1 MSMSPRITTFA
12 VVLVL
17 TGLSAWAAPIHDA
30 ADAGDRARVAAI
42 LAADRAAAD
51 LPGDD
56 QYKSRPLHLAAG
68 KGYLEVVRMLLD
80 AGAAVDGF
88 DSDQSRPLD
97 VAAQGGHP
105 KVVALLL
112 ERGADVNRRDRN
124 GNCPMSFAA
133 GRGRVEVV
141 RQLLAAGAD
150 ANYVSRAGVTLLHQ
164 ACSADSPELV
174 KLLLEH
180 GADANAQTTN
190 GDTPLLFAVRHG
202 RPNALAVVSALV
214 NSGAAANQAQTQTGR
229 TALHLAVIGGQAE
242 LARRLLEA
250 GADASVADSDGL
262 TPVDIATRYCR
273 PTIVALLTS
282 HGAKAAASTAAP
294 SLDLRARVAPGEAVV
309 WYLGHSGWAVKTASR
324 LLVFDY
330 WQRQAPSEDTALCN
344 GGIRPE
350 EIAGQK
356 VVVFASHEHGDHLDP
371 AIFAWREKV
380 PGIAYVLGASPKDAP
395 PHTFLQGRQTV
406 EVGGVKVTTFPAS
419 DAGVGFLVEVDGL
432 RILHAGD
439 HANSKRDLSGPFMP
453 EITYLASLGPAPDI
467 AFLPVSGCRFGDQ
480 VAVRAGVVQALETLT
495 PGVFFPMH
503 AGGGEQAYRELIAKI
518 SAGLPR
524 TQMAAAALPGDHF
537 LVRQGR
543 VVSASSPV
551 ASPVTA
557 AGATCALP
565 QGPAGCASR

>member
-1 MSMSPRITTFA
+1 MSTSPRIMTFA
-12 VVLVL
+12 TVLL
-17 TGLSAWAAPIHDA
+17 LAGLSASAAPIHDA
-30 ADAGDRARVAAI
+30 AGAGDQPRVAAI

-56 QYKSRPLHLAAG
+56 QFKSRPLHLAAG

-174 KLLLEH
+174 KVLIEQ
-180 GADANAQTTN
+180 GVDVNAQTTY

-202 RPNALAVVSALV
+202 RPNAMAVVSALLK
-214 NSGAAANQAQTQTGR
+214 SGATTSQAQTQTGR
-229 TALHLAVIGGQAE
+229 TALHLAVIGGHTE
-242 LARRLLEA
+242 LVRRLAEA
-250 GADASVADSDGL
+250 GADASVADNDGL
-262 TPVDIATRYCR
+262 TPLDIATRYCR
-273 PTIVALLTS
+273 PTIAALLTS
-282 HGAKAAASTAAP
+282 HGAKATTAATP

-356 VVVFASHEHGDHLDP
+356 VVVFASHEHADHFDP
-371 AIFAWREKV
+371 VIFTWRDKV
-380 PGIAYVLGASPKDAP
+380 PRIAYVLGTESKDAP
-395 PHTFLQGRQTV
+395 PHTFVQGRQTV
-406 EVGGVKVTTFPAS
+406 DVGGMKVVTFPAS
-419 DAGVGFLVEVDGL
+419 DAGVGFLVEVDGV

-439 HANSKRDLSGPFMP
+439 HASTTRDLSGPFMP

-467 AFLPVSGCRFGDQ
+467 AFLPVSGCRFGDR
-480 VAVRAGVVQALETLT
+480 VAVHMGVARALETLA

-503 AGGGEQAYRELIAKI
+503 AGGGEQVYRELIAKI
-518 SAGLPR
+518 SSGLPK
-524 TQMAAAALPGDHF
+524 THMAAAALPGDHF
-537 LVRQGR
+537 LVRKGR
-543 VVSASSPV
+543 VVSAFSPV

-557 AGATCALP
+557 AGITCALP
-565 QGPAGCASR
+565 QAPEGCAAR